1 MQMQPLIWDY
11 LVDNK
16 LPGKSNHATMNLANL
31 SLKREPAAVI
41 NVPVNIGS
49 LF

>member
-1 MQMQPLIWDY
+1 MQMQLLIWDY

-16 LPGKSNHATMNLANL
+16 LPGKSDHATMNLANL
-31 SLKREPAAVI
+31 CLKREPAAVI
-41 NVPVNIGS
+41 DASVIIGS